1 MPADDPPV
9 VGSWYETEDGALFK
23 VLAIDRLRGLVDIQY
38 SKGRVE
44 QLDVATW
51 SEFAAQEVDAPEEW
65 HGSMD
70 DFLSGRRRHE

>member
-9 VGSWYETEDGALFK
+9 VGSWYETEEGALFT
-23 VLAIDRLRGLVDIQY
+23 VLAVDRLRGLVDIQY

-44 QLDVATW
+44 QLDLATW